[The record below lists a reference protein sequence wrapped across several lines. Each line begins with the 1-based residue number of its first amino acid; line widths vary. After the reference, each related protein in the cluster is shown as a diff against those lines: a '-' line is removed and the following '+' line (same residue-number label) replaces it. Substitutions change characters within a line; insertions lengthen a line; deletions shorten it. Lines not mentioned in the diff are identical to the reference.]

1 MKQATS
7 SKNIVDRKAAV
18 DAEIKEV
25 KAKLDSIK
33 KELDSVYEKL
43 GAEKEAAPKKE
54 EGEEKKENPYDRINE
69 EWKKT
74 SELIDAKKKEKQE
87 LQADFRAKQK
97 AFREYSAAN
106 KRRRAAQF
114 ALERKER
121 ELQEAELAKKEEE
134 EAMKKHPF
142 EKEMAICDTL
152 ISYLKGLE
160 VKETK
165 TATKTTKD
173 IVVPEGMT
181 LLKKEEEVYF
191 AAEPK
196 KSKKNHRDRKTEKK
210 ASNLIHNLVT
220 LESFAT
226 IRLTAPTSLEQVKTC
241 LDNVVARKDF
251 FDKLPRGANVDE
263 ELAKLN

>member
-1 MKQATS
+1 MRQATS
-7 SKNIVDRKAAV
+7 SKGIVERKEVV
-18 DAEIKEV
+18 DAELKEV

-33 KELDSVYEKL
+33 KELDAVYEKL

-54 EGEEKKENPYDRINE
+54 EEEKKENPYDKINE

-74 SELIDAKKKEKQE
+74 SDMIDAKKKEKAA
-87 LQADFRAKQK
+87 LQADFRAKQN
-97 AFREYSAAN
+97 AFREYSFAN
-106 KRRRAAQF
+106 RRRKAAQY
-114 ALERKER
+114 ALDRKEQ
-121 ELQEAELAKKEEE
+121 ELREAELAKKEEE
-134 EAMKKHPF
+134 EALKRHPF

-152 ISYLKGLE
+152 ISYLKSLE
-160 VKETK
+160 VKEVK
-165 TATKTTKD
+165 AAAKTTKD

-210 ASNLIHNLVT
+210 TSNLIHNLVT
-220 LESFAT
+220 LESFAAV
-226 IRLTAPTSLEQVKTC
+226 RLTAPSSVEQVKAC
-241 LDNVVARKDF
+241 LDSVVARKDF